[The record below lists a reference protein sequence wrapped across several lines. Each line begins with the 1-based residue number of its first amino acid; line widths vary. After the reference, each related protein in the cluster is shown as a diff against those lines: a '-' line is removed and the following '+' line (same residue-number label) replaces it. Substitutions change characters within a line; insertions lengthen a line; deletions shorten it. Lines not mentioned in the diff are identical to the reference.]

1 METLFSRFNLDI
13 NDMKNPSSSPS
24 FATIAIGRFLS
35 RVYRRANFDHQN
47 RLAEIEA
54 LSEPLE
60 NALEFFPEG
69 GEASLEEWE
78 RDFSVVK
85 EHLDD
90 ELDFHATADISL
102 TWLQYLLTRATRPE
116 VVVETG
122 VWIGG
127 SSFTL
132 LSALS
137 ANDRG
142 KLISVDF
149 PPFKKKNR
157 VGIGRLVP
165 ERLYDRWELHLGPSK
180 ALLPRVA
187 KKGEVDIVI
196 HDSDHTYANM
206 TAEFDKAW
214 NLVRPGGFIVSDD
227 SSMNDSVLDFA
238 EKKGCRYKFLKRRK
252 GGTIAI
258 LVR

>member
-1 METLFSRFNLDI
+1 
-13 NDMKNPSSSPS
+13 MKTPSSVPS
-24 FATIAIGRFLS
+24 FATIAVGRFLS
-35 RVYRRANFDHQN
+35 RIYRKQDAAHQG
-47 RLAEIEA
+47 RLQEIEELA
-54 LSEPLE
+54 EPLE
-60 NALEFFPEG
+60 NALEFFPDG
-69 GEASLEEWE
+69 SEACLEEWE
-78 RDFSVVK
+78 RGFGEVK
-85 EHLDD
+85 EQLA
-90 ELDFHATADISL
+90 EEVDFHATADMSL

-132 LSALS
+132 LSALT
-137 ANDRG
+137 ANKGG
-142 KLISVDF
+142 KLVSIDF

-165 ERLYDRWELHLGPSK
+165 ESLYDRWELHLGPSK
-180 ALLPRVA
+180 ALLPKVA
-187 KKGEVDIVI
+187 EKGGVDIFI

-206 TAEFDKAW
+206 TAEFEKAW
-214 NLVRPGGFIVSDD
+214 DLVKPGGFIVSDD
-227 SSMNDSVLDFA
+227 SSMNDSVLDFV
-238 EKKGCRYKFLKRRK
+238 EKKKCRYKFLKREK